1 MAPTI
6 LCFPTPS
13 PVAPMSSSVRSRILS
28 AIFLFVASSSSLLCP
43 IQRSISQ
50 CSLRAT
56 ASQGRRSQESPLLQ
70 AGDGVSLPGPSSHR
84 GLSHA
89 APNKGFHTPQ
99 KAGETA
105 EHTLSSSPSPSLP
118 PFTSSLPYEAVSVA
132 SVFTTFVTMRNVPSN
147 STDWSITRASK

>member
-13 PVAPMSSSVRSRILS
+13 PAAPMPSSVRSRILS

-70 AGDGVSLPGPSSHR
+70 AGDGVSLPGPSSQR
-84 GLSHA
+84 GLSHT
-89 APNKGFHTPQ
+89 APKKGFHTPQ

-105 EHTLSSSPSPSLP
+105 EHTHCPPLLLP
-118 PFTSSLPYEAVSVA
+118 RCLPLPLHCLMRLLVLHLYSRHSSL
-132 SVFTTFVTMRNVPSN
+132 
-147 STDWSITRASK
+147 